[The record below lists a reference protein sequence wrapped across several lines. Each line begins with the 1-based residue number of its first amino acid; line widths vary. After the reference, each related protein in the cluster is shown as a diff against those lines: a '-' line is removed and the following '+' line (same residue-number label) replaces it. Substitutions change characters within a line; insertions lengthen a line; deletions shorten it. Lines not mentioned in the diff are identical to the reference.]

1 MGYRSLQPS
10 PQMGTRATH
19 RKIFVHTPFGPDGPR
34 DVKFLRSW
42 PEHQMGFDESDNCG
56 VLRWGAVFGLGMT
69 FVIGASFW
77 TGLGLFIAYLC
88 R

>member
-1 MGYRSLQPS
+1 MGYRSSQPF

-19 RKIFVHTPFGPDGPR
+19 RKIFVHSPFGSEGPW
-34 DVKFLRSW
+34 DVKSFRSW
-42 PEHQMGFDESDNCG
+42 PEHQVGVDESDNCG

-77 TGLGLFIAYLC
+77 TGVGLFIAYLC